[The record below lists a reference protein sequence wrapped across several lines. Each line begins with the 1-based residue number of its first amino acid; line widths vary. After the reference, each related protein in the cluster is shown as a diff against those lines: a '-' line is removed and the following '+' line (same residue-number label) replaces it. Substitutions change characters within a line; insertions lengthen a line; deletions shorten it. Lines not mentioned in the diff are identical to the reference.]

1 MERLVIYVDGA
12 IAGNRHT
19 GVAAVARDERGY
31 CLGWI
36 SRQLPRMTNNEAEYE
51 ALIRVLTEAKKR
63 GITDIEIRGDSRLVI
78 EQVSKKWKINV
89 PHLRELAAL
98 AWKEMEGVRVKLVWV
113 PREKNTTADELSNR
127 AIDSRACHNSTKKEA
142 SLRWT
147 GEQKTEMVLD
157 ILKGKVSF
165 SETAQKY
172 DLAVDQLEKW
182 VDTALKAV
190 KKSLS

>member
-1 MERLVIYVDGA
+1 MYLGYFDGA
-12 IAGNRHT
+12 SRGNPGDAGAGACILDSDGNIIWESH
-19 GVAAVARDERGY
+19 DY
-31 CLGWI
+31 LGKK
-36 SRQLPRMTNNEAEYE
+36 TNNEAEYE

-113 PREKNTTADELSNR
+113 PREKNTIADELSNR

-142 SLRWT
+142 SVRWT